1 MVLNFLTYGFKT
13 KGNIM
18 NDLMLVNGQ
27 IKVLVKE
34 LKLTEDLKEQKLIK
48 NSINGLMSLRS
59 LIEMR
64 QERDIHES
72 ENKQVKVSIIDYFE
86 LK

>member
-1 MVLNFLTYGFKT
+1 
-13 KGNIM
+13 M